1 MAKREYNIR
10 HWYGFNIRMN
20 DYATIKKQHDET
32 KPIGG
37 ARKTWGIELR
47 PLSVRRRTWESWY
60 EKDGWVGMAFR
71 RSYAQRTHNNKTNKY
86 DTTGYTDEVKPLLMI
101 NEHGAL
107 RFSPQWMSSFS
118 TWEMLS
124 ALLPDGIKFVKYGAK
139 QYLKVSRP
147 DGEPM
152 YYRNNGLDMTFI
164 PYEKD
169 GVKYY
174 EPTHGVVRESK
185 LLIDR
190 VQVKKVRQ
198 ELEAF
203 LDYYQ
208 PMADM
213 LGFDPKAQ
221 HTWRDRHDGEEFLKN
236 SDWLVRAEGEEY
248 GEKWVDAIVAFQKA
262 YTDQHGRYVTE
273 SVEKDGT
280 KVGRW
285 EYDYT
290 VPTAERLRAKMTGE
304 FLYRVTRPWKQVD
317 VPLGVAFAD
326 NHRRG

>member
-20 DYATIKKQHDET
+20 NYATIKEQHDNT

-71 RSYAQRTHNNKTNKY
+71 RSYPQRTFNNKTNKY
-86 DTTGYTDEVKPLLMI
+86 DTTGFTDEVKPFLMI
-101 NEHGAL
+101 NEHGVL
-107 RFSPQWMSSFS
+107 RFTPEWMTSFS

-139 QYLKVSRP
+139 KYFKVSRP

-152 YYRNNGLDMTFI
+152 YYRNDGLTMTFI

-174 EPTHGVVRESK
+174 EVGQGVVRESK
-185 LLIDR
+185 FLIDR
-190 VQVKKVRQ
+190 EKAKKAVVEWQ
-198 ELEAF
+198 AF

-213 LGFDPKAQ
+213 IGYDPKAN
-221 HTWRDRHDGEEFLKN
+221 HTWRDRHDGEQFLQDT
-236 SDWLVRAEGEEY
+236 DWLVRAEGEEY
-248 GEKWVDAIVAFQKA
+248 GEKWVDAISAFHKA
-262 YTDQHGRYVTE
+262 YTQSHGRYETE
-273 SVEKDGT
+273 SELPSGGR
-280 KVGRW
+280 VGHW
-285 EYDYT
+285 VYEYTIPTVDY
-290 VPTAERLRAKMTGE
+290 LRSKMTGE
-304 FLYRVTRPWKQVD
+304 QFYRMVRPWRQID